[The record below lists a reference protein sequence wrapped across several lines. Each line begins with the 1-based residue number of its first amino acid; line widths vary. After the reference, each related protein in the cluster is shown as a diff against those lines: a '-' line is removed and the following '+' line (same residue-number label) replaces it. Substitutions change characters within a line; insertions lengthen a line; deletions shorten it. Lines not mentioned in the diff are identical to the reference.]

1 MHHMLNNELSPNV
14 RALEERL
21 ISFIRA
27 FGLHQPGQTPC
38 GQPLSVSE
46 AHALT
51 ELQKDGGLTASDL
64 AKRLRLEKSTVS
76 RLIAQLEKRG
86 WVERRP
92 HPKDGRAS
100 ALYLSQ
106 QGQHVAGQVVT
117 ARHDKLTRLFDAL
130 PESERAAVIGALST
144 LTEALDEAVIENAP
158 DDMSNEETMHATAL

>member
-1 MHHMLNNELSPNV
+1 MFSDTLSPDV

-86 WVERRP
+86 WVERHP

-100 ALYLSQ
+100 ALHLSK
-106 QGQHVAGQVVT
+106 QGERVAGQVVT

-130 PESERAAVIGALST
+130 PEGERAAVIGSLST
-144 LTEALDEAVIENAP
+144 LTEALDRAVTENAS
-158 DDMSNEETMHATAL
+158 DDMSGREANHATAL

>member
-1 MHHMLNNELSPNV
+1 MLNDKLSPDV
-14 RALEERL
+14 HALGERL

-38 GQPLSVSE
+38 GQPLGVSE

-86 WVERRP
+86 WVERCP

-100 ALYLSQ
+100 ALYLSG
-106 QGQHVAGQVVT
+106 QGQHVAGRVVT

-130 PESERAAVIGALST
+130 PEGERAAVIGALST
-144 LTEALDEAVIENAP
+144 LTEALGEAVTENAS
-158 DDMSNEETMHATAL
+158 DDMSDREAIHATAL

>member
-1 MHHMLNNELSPNV
+1 MFDDKLSPDV

-21 ISFIRA
+21 LSSIRA

-46 AHALT
+46 AHTLT
-51 ELQKDGGLTASDL
+51 ELQKVGGLTASDL

-76 RLIAQLEKRG
+76 RLIAQREKRG

-100 ALYLSQ
+100 ALYLSEA
-106 QGQHVAGQVVT
+106 GRRVAGQVAA
-117 ARHDKLTRLFDAL
+117 ARRDKLTLLFDAL
-130 PESERAAVIGALST
+130 PKGERTAVIGALST
-144 LTEALDEAVIENAP
+144 LTAALDEAVT
-158 DDMSNEETMHATAL
+158 ETHPTT